1 MDPLSAT
8 ASVIAILQLSS
19 KVVGYLT
26 DVKDASKERA
36 KCAVEA
42 SNLHSLLLNLR
53 FRLEEGSADTPWY
66 TAVRALA
73 VENGPLDQF
82 KQALETLQTKMTDG
96 GRLKKAG
103 EALVWKFKKEEVAS
117 ILDRMERLKSLVE
130 IALQMDHFKLSQAIK
145 DDTSFVRTHVPVIQS
160 GVDKIRQD
168 QDSARHRR
176 LLEWIS
182 PTDYPAQQSDIIKRR
197 QEGTGQWFLD
207 APEVA
212 RWLSEPKGTLF
223 CPGIPGAG
231 KTMVAAIAID
241 HLLKLVQNN
250 SHGVAYVY
258 CNYKA
263 QEERDASGH
272 RLMTSLARSK
282 MCLHITLLFTL

>member
-8 ASVIAILQLSS
+8 ASIIAVLQLSS

-103 EALVWKFKKEEVAS
+103 EALV
-117 ILDRMERLKSLVE
+117 
-130 IALQMDHFKLSQAIK
+130 
-145 DDTSFVRTHVPVIQS
+145 
-160 GVDKIRQD
+160 
-168 QDSARHRR
+168 
-176 LLEWIS
+176 
-182 PTDYPAQQSDIIKRR
+182 
-197 QEGTGQWFLD
+197 
-207 APEVA
+207 
-212 RWLSEPKGTLF
+212 
-223 CPGIPGAG
+223 
-231 KTMVAAIAID
+231 
-241 HLLKLVQNN
+241 
-250 SHGVAYVY
+250 
-258 CNYKA
+258 
-263 QEERDASGH
+263 
-272 RLMTSLARSK
+272 
-282 MCLHITLLFTL
+282 